1 MTARP
6 TTQIWELACIG
17 MIRYILTLAA
27 DFFSTVFFVLDVVV
41 SSEVEA
47 AAQIRSGGMVSR
59 PVWQLG
65 YGKLVTSQFGRVSAV
80 AVVSLP
86 TRAKCV
92 DLLLGHALSSA

>member
-1 MTARP
+1 
-6 TTQIWELACIG
+6 

-59 PVWQLG
+59 SVCQLG
-65 YGKLVTSQFGRVSAV
+65 YGKLITSQFGRVSAV
-80 AVVSLP
+80 AVVSP
-86 TRAKCV
+86 PIRAKCV